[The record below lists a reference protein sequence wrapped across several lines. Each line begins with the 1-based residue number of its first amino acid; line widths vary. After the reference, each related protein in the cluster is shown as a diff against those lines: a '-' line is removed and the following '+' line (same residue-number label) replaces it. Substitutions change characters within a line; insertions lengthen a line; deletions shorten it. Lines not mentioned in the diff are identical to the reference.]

1 VTSKGSFWHH
11 EETIQVINHDPKK
24 ERVRMSVTQ
33 VMEQY
38 QTILEDEIQD
48 IAYETGAVKRK
59 GKLDVVT
66 FVQMMIFGFWQDP
79 DLRLSGL
86 AQIGGRREVYVTES
100 AISQRF
106 TPECAT
112 LFLKIMQRLAEVRL
126 EGEKV
131 DIPLL
136 KQFSAVLVEDSTLI
150 TLPAILADIWKGCG
164 EGESTSSSS
173 VKAFVRWDVLNGEL
187 HGPQLSNGRMND
199 HKSPFEIEELPEGSL
214 YIADLGFFAIER
226 LCRIA
231 RGEKGKRYFVT
242 RFQAKTNL
250 YTRRGHRIQLAGM
263 LPKQVGQVQEVGVVL
278 GQKNGLASRL
288 IMVKVPEEVAKERK
302 ERITRKAQKNGDV
315 PSEEILA
322 LAHWT
327 IVITNIPRKRAKYSE
342 ILVLLRLRW
351 QIERLFRLWKE
362 DAKIDEWRT
371 KKPYRILCEFY
382 AKMCAMIIQQ
392 SFIQEG
398 CWLDPLRSLVKA
410 ADALRREC
418 NRIMVAFYEGN
429 LEKTVLSLLQTL
441 HSGCR
446 IERRA
451 AYPSTAQ
458 LLLDGLDWQ
467 LELLLT

>member
-11 EETIQVINHDPKK
+11 VQTIKHDSKEERLK
-24 ERVRMSVTQ
+24 MSVTQ

-38 QTILEDEIQD
+38 QSILEEEIHD
-48 IAYETGAVKRK
+48 IAYITGAVRRK

-66 FVQMMIFGFWQDP
+66 LAQMMIFGFWQDP

-86 AQIGGRREVYVTES
+86 AQIGGRREVHVTES

-106 TPECAT
+106 TPECAMM
-112 LFLKIMQRLAEVRL
+112 FLKIMQQLAEVRL
-126 EGEKV
+126 VSEKV

-136 KQFSAVLVEDSTLI
+136 NQFSAVIVEDSTSI
-150 TLPAILADIWKGCG
+150 TLPAEVAEVWRGCG
-164 EGESTSSSS
+164 EEGSTSSAA
-173 VKAFVRWDVLNGEL
+173 VKAFVRWDVSNGEL
-187 HGPQLSNGRMND
+187 IGPQLTNGRMND
-199 HKSPFEIEELPEGSL
+199 HKSPFGIEELPEWSL

-226 LCRIA
+226 LCHIA
-231 RGEKGKRYFVT
+231 REKKGKRYFVT
-242 RFQAKTNL
+242 RLQSKTNV
-250 YTRRGHRIQLAGM
+250 YTRRGHRIHLAGI
-263 LPKQVGQVQEVGVVL
+263 LPKQVGQVREVGVVL
-278 GQKNGLASRL
+278 GQKNGLPVRL
-288 IMVKVPEEVAKERK
+288 ILVKVPDEVAEERK
-302 ERITRKAQKNGDV
+302 ERIHRIAQKNGDV
-315 PSEEILA
+315 PSKEILA

-327 IVITNIPRKRAKYSE
+327 IVITNIPRKRATYSE

-410 ADALRREC
+410 ADSLRREC

-429 LEKTVLSLLQTL
+429 LEKTVQSILRTL